1 MTGALFSSFFTPAD
15 DILSLIYLT
24 VTDISDRIYNKDY
37 CVFNEAIKN
46 FKNRIGRTDDKVKKN

>member
-15 DILSLIYLT
+15 DILSPIYLT

-37 CVFNEAIKN
+37 CIFNAAIKN
-46 FKNRIGRTDDKVKKN
+46 LRNRIGRTDDKVKKN